1 MKVNYWFRVNKK
13 GIGWIPQTWQGNM
26 VVVLYLV
33 ALGYSFLKAGELSS
47 SASDIF
53 YSFLPKLL
61 IFTALLVIVTY
72 LKGEP
77 ISLGSKKDE
86 QPKAP

>member
-1 MKVNYWFRVNKK
+1 MKVNYWFRANKR
-13 GIGWIPQTWQGNM
+13 GIGWIPQTWHGHV

-33 ALGYSFLKAGELSS
+33 ALGYSFLKAGEGSH
-47 SASDIF
+47 SASDTI
-53 YSFLPKLL
+53 YSFLPKFL
-61 IFTALLVIVTY
+61 IFTAILVIVTY

-77 ISLGSKKDE
+77 IALGSKKDE